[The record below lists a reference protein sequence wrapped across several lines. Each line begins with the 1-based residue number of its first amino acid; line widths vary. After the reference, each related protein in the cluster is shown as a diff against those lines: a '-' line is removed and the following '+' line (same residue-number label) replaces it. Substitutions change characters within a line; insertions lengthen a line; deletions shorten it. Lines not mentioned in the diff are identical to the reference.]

1 MKAELAVSG
10 MSCAACVSRVES
22 SLARV
27 EGVNKAGV
35 NLATNRATVDYDPAA
50 TGVDALIK
58 AVAAAGYAARDT
70 STAGLSSEAVRAM
83 EAAESRARRD
93 EYNALKRKFLI
104 AAALAI
110 PVLIIAMSHGRVSAL
125 DFAGA
130 NWVQL
135 ILTTPVVV
143 YCGSQFYRGAWASL
157 RHRAADMNTLIALGT
172 GAAFVYSVIAT
183 IRPGAFVQHGQH
195 GAMVPVY
202 FEAASVI
209 IALVLLGRLLEAR
222 AKGRTSEAIQRLVK
236 LQAKTAHVLRDGRE
250 IEVPIEDLIRGDT
263 IQVRPGER
271 VAVDGIVIEG
281 RSSIDESMLTG
292 ESIPVDK
299 KAGDE
304 VFGGTMNSTG
314 AFLFRAERVGR
325 DTTLQ
330 QIVRMVEEAQGSK
343 APIARLADVIAGIFT
358 PVVLLI
364 AVATFIVWFSISPAD
379 IRLSMA
385 LQNFVAVLII
395 ACPCA
400 LGLATP
406 TAIMVGTGRGAE
418 EGVLIKDGETLETAH
433 KIDTVVLDKTG
444 TVTTGRP
451 ELTDVISLSDHSND
465 EILRLVASAE
475 KASEHAIAGAIVR
488 GAENRKIPVGIPSE
502 FEAFPGL
509 GISAC
514 VEQQQVLIGNASFM
528 NDRNVDT
535 KLFDEHARA
544 LSADGKTPIL
554 VAIDNRPA
562 GIIGIADR
570 LKPGSPDAIAAI
582 KKLGMNIVMLTGDNR
597 RTAEAIAREA
607 GISRVVAEVLPD
619 AKAGEVKRLQ
629 DGGSKV
635 AMVGDGINDAPALAQ
650 ADVGIAIDTGTDV
663 AIAASDITL
672 LGGDLR
678 GVVTAIALSK
688 ATIRT
693 IKQNLF
699 WAFIYNV
706 IGIPLAAG
714 VFYPLTGWLLSPIIA
729 SAAMSLSSVSV
740 VSNSLRLRFARL
752 AVD

>member
-364 AVATFIVWFSISPAD
+364 AVATFIVWFSVSPAD